1 MIQQGVSAGGIAP
14 SDNNAHS
21 GEMTVGRILDW
32 IEARMEAVKS
42 REEEEDED
50 EEREKERERAR
61 NTPPSTRP
69 DIHKDNHS
77 FPSNSSQKPSRTTS
91 TSYRP
96 DDGPVRY
103 HPLDTLFDDSPH
115 FSQHLPPSHL
125 ILLSCLIT
133 SICRSTLRPH
143 HLP

>member
-14 SDNNAHS
+14 SDHNARN

-61 NTPPSTRP
+61 VTPPSTRS
-69 DIHKDNHS
+69 DVHKDGHS
-77 FPSNSSQKPSRTTS
+77 FPSASSQKPPQTTS
-91 TSYRP
+91 TYIP
-96 DDGPVRY
+96 DGGPVRY
-103 HPLDTLFDDSPH
+103 HSSNIPG
-115 FSQHLPPSHL
+115 
-125 ILLSCLIT
+125 
-133 SICRSTLRPH
+133 R
-143 HLP
+143 

>member
-61 NTPPSTRP
+61 VTPPSNHP
-69 DIHKDNHS
+69 DAHKNTHS
-77 FPSNSSQKPSRTTS
+77 FPSTSSKKPSQTS
-91 TSYRP
+91 ATSYRP

-103 HPLDTLFDDSPH
+103 HP
-115 FSQHLPPSHL
+115 
-125 ILLSCLIT
+125 
-133 SICRSTLRPH
+133 STHPVK
-143 HLP
+143 